1 MEENKPQ
8 PQEDEINLLEYVI
21 VILKHKEFIIKTTLA
36 AMLIAAVVSLLIPP
50 TYLAE
55 TKILPP
61 QSGNS
66 SMASLMASQMGFP
79 AAALGIKTTNDLYT
93 ALLKT
98 NGVADYVIDK
108 HDLMRKYKTKSRGD
122 TRQVMADSL
131 LVSDDKRS
139 GLITV
144 GFQHRKPQYAADI
157 ANAYVEGLQDFN
169 NHLAITEAGQRRLF
183 FEEQLKNAKENL
195 IKSEENLKHFQQR
208 TGTIKIDDEA
218 KAVIGT
224 VAEMRAKISA
234 KEVQLRV
241 MKSYATMEN
250 PDLQRLQDE
259 TLALKEELRKM
270 ESNNRIEDDSVPTV
284 GKMSSL
290 GTEYI
295 RRMREFR
302 YNESLYEIL
311 IKQFEGAKLD
321 ESKDAA
327 LVQIVEKA
335 EAPEKK
341 IKPKRRNIVVKTGLA
356 LFVFS
361 LIVVIVMDHWNNVV
375 LNPVNKYFVQNIRQL
390 LSLNQLIA
398 ELKIDVLFRGFI
410 CSLRHRFRN

>member
-8 PQEDEINLLEYVI
+8 QQEDEINLLEYVI
-21 VILKHKEFIIKTTLA
+21 LILKRKEFIIKPTLA
-36 AMLIAAVVSLLIPP
+36 AMVLAAVISLVIPP

-66 SMASLMASQMGFP
+66 SMASLMASQMAGMGIP
-79 AAALGIKTTNDLYT
+79 VSALGVKTTNDLYMS
-93 ALLKT
+93 LLKT
-98 NGVADYVIDK
+98 KPVADYVIDK
-108 HDLMRKYKTKSRGD
+108 FDLMRKAKSREKA
-122 TRQVMADSL
+122 RKVLADN
-131 LVSDDKRS
+131 LVVRDEKKS
-139 GLITV
+139 GIIIV
-144 GFQHRKPQYAADI
+144 GFQHRKPKQAADI
-157 ANAYVEGLQDFN
+157 ANAYVEGLQDLN
-169 NHLAITEAGQRRLF
+169 NKLAVTEAGQRRLF

-195 IKSEENLKHFQQR
+195 IKSEENLKYFQQR

-241 MKSYATMEN
+241 MKSYATQEN

-259 TLALKEELRKM
+259 TFALKEELRKM
-270 ESNNRIEDDSVPTV
+270 ESKNRPGDDSVPTV

-302 YNESLYEIL
+302 YNEALYEIL
-311 IKQFEGAKLD
+311 IKQFEAAKLD

-327 LVQIVEKA
+327 LLQIVEKA
-335 EAPEKK
+335 EAPEKR
-341 IKPKRRNIVVKTGLA
+341 IKPQRRKIIVNTGA
-356 LFVFS
+356 LVLILSLVFVFLS
-361 LIVVIVMDHWNNVV
+361 SYSVEFYS
-375 LNPVNKYFVQNIRQL
+375 NPVRRMEIARLKELCDLTRLVKELRLDFL
-390 LSLNQLIA
+390 LNSAKAVIKKN
-398 ELKIDVLFRGFI
+398 
-410 CSLRHRFRN
+410 

>member
-8 PQEDEINLLEYVI
+8 QQEDEINLLEYVI
-21 VILKHKEFIIKTTLA
+21 LILKRKEFIIKTTLA
-36 AMLIAAVVSLLIPP
+36 AMVLAAVISLVIPP

-66 SMASLMASQMGFP
+66 SMASLMASQMAGMGIP
-79 AAALGIKTTNDLYT
+79 VSALGVKTTNDLYMS
-93 ALLKT
+93 LLKT
-98 NGVADYVIDK
+98 KPVADYVIDK
-108 HDLMRKYKTKSRGD
+108 FDLMRKAKSREKA
-122 TRQVMADSL
+122 RKVLADN
-131 LVSDDKRS
+131 LVVRDEKKS
-139 GLITV
+139 GIIIV
-144 GFQHRKPQYAADI
+144 GFQHRKPKQAADI
-157 ANAYVEGLQDFN
+157 ANAYVEGLQDLN
-169 NHLAITEAGQRRLF
+169 NKLAVTEAGQRRLF

-195 IKSEENLKHFQQR
+195 IKSEENLKYFQQR

-241 MKSYATMEN
+241 MKSYATQEN

-259 TLALKEELRKM
+259 TFALKEELRKM
-270 ESNNRIEDDSVPTV
+270 ESKNRPGDDSVPTV

-302 YNESLYEIL
+302 YNEALYEIL
-311 IKQFEGAKLD
+311 IKQFEAAKLD

-327 LVQIVEKA
+327 LLQIVEKA
-335 EAPEKK
+335 EAPEKR
-341 IKPKRRNIVVKTGLA
+341 IKPQRRKIIVNTGA
-356 LFVFS
+356 LVLILSLVFVFLS
-361 LIVVIVMDHWNNVV
+361 SYSVEFYS
-375 LNPVNKYFVQNIRQL
+375 NPVRRMEIARLKELCDLTRLVKELRLDFL
-390 LSLNQLIA
+390 LNSAKAVIKKN
-398 ELKIDVLFRGFI
+398 
-410 CSLRHRFRN
+410 

>member
-1 MEENKPQ
+1 MEDNKPQ
-8 PQEDEINLLEYVI
+8 EQEGEINILEYII

-36 AMLIAAVVSLLIPP
+36 AMLIAAVVSFLVPP

-66 SMASLMASQMGFP
+66 SMASLMATQMGLSSSV
-79 AAALGIKTTNDLYT
+79 LGVKTTNDLYI

-98 NGVADYVIDK
+98 RGVADYVIDNQ
-108 HDLMRKYKTKSRGD
+108 DLMRKYGKKSREA
-122 TRQVMADSL
+122 TRKILATSL
-131 LVSDDKRS
+131 VVRDDKKS
-139 GLITV
+139 GIIAV
-144 GFQHRKPQYAADI
+144 GFQHRKPQNAADI
-157 ANAYVEGLQDFN
+157 ANAYVEGLQNLN
-169 NHLAITEAGQRRLF
+169 NELAVTEAGQRRLF
-183 FEEQLKNAKENL
+183 FEGQLKTAKENL
-195 IKSEENLKHFQQR
+195 IKSEENLKYFQQR

-241 MKSYATMEN
+241 MKSYATSEN

-259 TLALKEELRKM
+259 TSALKEELRKM
-270 ESNNRIEDDSVPTV
+270 ESKNRPGDDSVSTV

-302 YNESLYEIL
+302 YNEALYEIL
-311 IKQFEGAKLD
+311 IKQFEAAKLD

-327 LVQIVEKA
+327 LLQIVEKA
-335 EAPEKK
+335 EAPEGK
-341 IKPKRRNIVVKTGLA
+341 IKPQRRRMVVNSGGIVFFLSVC
-356 LFVFS
+356 F
-361 LIVVIVMDHWNNVV
+361 VV
-375 LNPVNKYFVQNIRQL
+375 LASYYRGLTLNPDTKMEIDKVQEYLRFDQL
-390 LSLNQLIA
+390 LKD
-398 ELKIDVLFRGFI
+398 LKILSVVQKIKSFMGIRG
-410 CSLRHRFRN
+410 